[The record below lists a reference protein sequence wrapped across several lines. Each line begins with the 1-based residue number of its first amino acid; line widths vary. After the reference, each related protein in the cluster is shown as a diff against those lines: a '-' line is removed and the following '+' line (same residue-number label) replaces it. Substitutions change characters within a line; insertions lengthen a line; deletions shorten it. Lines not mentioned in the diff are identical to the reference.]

1 MKEKKKTLHSQK
13 APQTQKKATSL
24 PGRGVHKRGRRVT
37 ESVEDYLECI
47 YYLIKQKGY
56 ACVADVAESLAIN
69 RSSASL
75 MARRLGKLGYL
86 SHQKYR
92 GFTLTAKG
100 RRIAQGIQERHHV
113 LSRLFEQLSLDP
125 KEYLADIEGLEHH
138 LSEASYRRFCD
149 LVKHLDRHPLET

>member
-1 MKEKKKTLHSQK
+1 MTEKGKRVV
-13 APQTQKKATSL
+13 
-24 PGRGVHKRGRRVT
+24 PGRSSGPPTSVQSAARSVHDRGKAIT

-47 YYLIKQKGY
+47 YRLIKQKGY

-86 SHQKYR
+86 AHRKYR
-92 GFTLTAKG
+92 GFTLTPKG
-100 RRIAQGIQERHHV
+100 RRIAQGIEERHHI

-125 KEYLADIEGLEHH
+125 QQYLADIEGLEHH
-138 LSEASYRRFCD
+138 LSEASYRRFCA
-149 LVKHLDRHPLET
+149 LVEHLDRYPMGL